1 MARKSSSGAT
11 AQRTVRPGEMFN
23 LPGVTRWTEQFDIN
37 DATSIALAGG
47 SSTPFTGLLPFRTTD
62 IVFCWFWGLTIA
74 QSVTTGGTGISLS
87 QYFPYNFIQQF
98 QLLVSNLYDVI
109 DVQSGID
116 LALFNTIRPYRMQN
130 VGNVEYSSAQPWP
143 YNPET
148 NVAVSQPTLGGSTG
162 QAAGTP
168 YTQTSASIL
177 VKYQVPISLWFDE
190 YFELDRDGSI
200 LAVAN
205 RIPVSPFYMSG
216 TARNVTPTIVGA
228 LVNGS
233 NNDAGPGNLG
243 STGVFTSASVAS
255 RWRRSA
261 MYGTKVPQEMPVVWN
276 WRYALVSRRFF
287 LGAVSLIDIPLKS
300 VVNNGGGGQ
309 ILSVFFRFFDPTA
322 NAAIDLTNVKEGK
335 LLYGSGLIRF
345 DDLPDQ
351 NMQRFY
357 EQHNIRLPIGVWVW
371 DLAQDENGR
380 ITNART
386 LNLYTTDVTAHFDF
400 TGTLSTTA
408 YVVVGVEYLAYVI
421 DEPTIV

>member
-1 MARKSSSGAT
+1 MAKKGAVQ
-11 AQRTVRPGEMFN
+11 QRQAVRPGEMFN
-23 LPGVTRWTEQFDIN
+23 LPGVTRWTEQFDLN
-37 DATSIALAGG
+37 DATTQTIAGPTQ
-47 SSTPFTGLLPFRTTD
+47 TPFTGLLPFRTTD
-62 IVFCWFWGLTIA
+62 IVFCWFWGITIT
-74 QSVTTGGTGISLS
+74 QSVTLVGATLS
-87 QYFPYNFIQQF
+87 QYFPFNYVQQF

-116 LALFNTIRPYRMQN
+116 LAIFNTIRPYRMQN
-130 VGNVEYSSAQPWP
+130 VGNVEYTSPAVWPYSPETTVQPSSPANTSSAF
-143 YNPET
+143 
-148 NVAVSQPTLGGSTG
+148 
-162 QAAGTP
+162 GTP
-168 YTQTSASIL
+168 YVQNSSPMLI
-177 VKYQVPISLWFDE
+177 KYQVPISLWFDE

-205 RIPVSPFYMSG
+205 RVPVSPFYMSG
-216 TARNVTPTIVGA
+216 TARNVTPTIIAGP
-228 LVNGS
+228 VNGT
-233 NNDAGPGNLG
+233 NNDAGPGSLG
-243 STGVFTSASVAS
+243 TGVFTSASIAS
-255 RWRRSA
+255 RWRRSG
-261 MYGTKVPQEMPVVWN
+261 MYGTKVPQEMPVIWN

-287 LGAVSLIDIPLKS
+287 LGAVSLIDIPIKS

-309 ILSVFFRFFDPTA
+309 ILSLFFRFFDPSAAT
-322 NAAIDLTNVKEGK
+322 NGQAIDLNTIKEGK

-357 EQHNIRLPIGVWVW
+357 EQHNIRLGVGIWVW

-400 TGTLSTTA
+400 TTTLSTTA

>member
-1 MARKSSSGAT
+1 MARRGNAPAASQQS
-11 AQRTVRPGEMFN
+11 VRPGEMFN
-23 LPGVTRWTEQFDIN
+23 LPGVTRWTEQFDLN
-37 DATSIALAGG
+37 DSTTQALAGG

-62 IVFCWFWGLTIA
+62 IVFCWFWGLTIN

-87 QYFPYNFIQQF
+87 QYFPFNFVQQF

-130 VGNVEYSSAQPWP
+130 VGNVEYTSPAVWP
-143 YNPET
+143 YAPET
-148 NVAVSQPTLGGSTG
+148 TVQPSSPANTAS
-162 QAAGTP
+162 AFGTP
-168 YTQTSASIL
+168 YVQTSTGMLI
-177 VKYQVPISLWFDE
+177 KYQVPIALWFDE

-243 STGVFTSASVAS
+243 STGVFTSASMVS

-322 NAAIDLTNVKEGK
+322 NAAIDLNTIKEGK

-357 EQHNIRLPIGVWVW
+357 EQHNIRLPVGIWVW

-386 LNLYTTDVTAHFDF
+386 LNLYTTDVTVHFDF